1 MGQKAARKA
10 YPPLGNWLEQILLN
24 VTISRLTRMVKGR
37 QITDPILIVNGIV
50 DHWRCGKQFGFI
62 IKLDIEKAFD
72 KLNCALLLSMLQWI
86 GFHEKWIK
94 WIHAC
99 ISSVYYFIII
109 NGRPRGYIKANRG
122 IQQRDLLSPFLFVI
136 AMDYLSSLIEDA
148 QSRGIIQGYKSRDG
162 KIHISHLLFVD
173 DILLFSL
180 SNPLYC
186 AIFNLLSWLLRKLWA
201 SKLIYKL
208 KVCNF

>member
-50 DHWRCGKQFGFI
+50 DHWR
-62 IKLDIEKAFD
+62 
-72 KLNCALLLSMLQWI
+72 
-86 GFHEKWIK
+86 
-94 WIHAC
+94 
-99 ISSVYYFIII
+99 
-109 NGRPRGYIKANRG
+109 PRGYIKANRG

-148 QSRGIIQGYKSRDG
+148 QSRGIIQGYKSRDVDG
-162 KIHISHLLFVD
+162 RDPKGSISQLVLL
-173 DILLFSL
+173 
-180 SNPLYC
+180 Y
-186 AIFNLLSWLLRKLWA
+186 
-201 SKLIYKL
+201 
-208 KVCNF
+208 